1 MLHKLISRVIY
12 FPSVLRMSLMVGP
25 ERRWYDRVDDT
36 VLLGALPFRSQT
48 KEVRICGVCVAFAW
62 AFLWVFLR
70 LASFPGLPRLQFLI
84 ACSVQKRSWL
94 RFAYCKR
101 SKAGFPPSPPP
112 PPPPPPHQLPHQR
125 WKAGQGLVLRQR
137 GYWNILPM
145 KNISLSFCSALE
157 KEFFFSKA
165 ARQNLEWKLRLE
177 NCYCSDMYVC
187 SLLIG
192 NTHECTHITEYLHV
206 YHY

>member
-1 MLHKLISRVIY
+1 MSLFSVLANFFRVCADLVRVWFWSSMLHKLISRVIY

-48 KEVRICGVCVAFAW
+48 KEVRICVGGVAFAW

-101 SKAGFPPSPPP
+101 SKAGFPPPSPTPAP
-112 PPPPPPHQLPHQR
+112 EIES
-125 WKAGQGLVLRQR
+125 WAGPGT
-137 GYWNILPM
+137 
-145 KNISLSFCSALE
+145 E
-157 KEFFFSKA
+157 A
-165 ARQNLEWKLRLE
+165 ARLLEH
-177 NCYCSDMYVC
+177 
-187 SLLIG
+187 
-192 NTHECTHITEYLHV
+192 TPHEKY
-206 YHY
+206 